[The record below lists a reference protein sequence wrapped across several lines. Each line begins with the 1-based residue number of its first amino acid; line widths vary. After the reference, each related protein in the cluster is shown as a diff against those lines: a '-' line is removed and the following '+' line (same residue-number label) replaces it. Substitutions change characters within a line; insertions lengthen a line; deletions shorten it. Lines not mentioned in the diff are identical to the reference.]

1 MYFAM
6 SENIISSAEAE
17 GLLRKIE
24 TETHTNPGLLCCGG
38 ELAGDH
44 KWLRENL
51 NEAGLL
57 ISGDDDKEHPLFLEL
72 PLDALLRFR

>member
-57 ISGDDDKEHPLFLEL
+57 ISEEHPSFWSVQVM
-72 PLDALLRFR
+72 RSFVCR

>member
-24 TETHTNPGLLCCGG
+24 TEHIPIRACFVAEESWRATINGFVRTLTKLDCLS
-38 ELAGDH
+38 LAMTI
-44 KWLRENL
+44 RNTRY
-51 NEAGLL
+51 
-57 ISGDDDKEHPLFLEL
+57 S
-72 PLDALLRFR
+72 